1 MMHRSINRKNR
12 YLFYLL
18 ILLLL
23 SNINNLNLKFF
34 TSTFFQIKYINIEG
48 LNNNYEKILKN
59 QFKNILNQ
67 NIFFLNKRNVE
78 NILLSKNYIH
88 KFSVTKKYPSEIYI
102 FAEHT
107 KLVGKTILNGQK
119 YYLGLNGKFVND
131 EIIYNLNLPNIF
143 GTFKPDRFIV
153 LYKSLEENGFGNDQ
167 ITDFYYFENNR
178 WDIKTQKGIIIKLPN
193 KNFHEAIKVV
203 KKMMENNNFEK
214 KIIDLRVANQVIIGN
229 AT

>member
-23 SNINNLNLKFF
+23 SNIKNLNLKFF

-67 NIFFLNKRNVE
+67 NIFFLNK
-78 NILLSKNYIH
+78 KNYIH

-143 GTFKPDRFIV
+143 GTFKPDRFLD

>member
-1 MMHRSINRKNR
+1 MMHQSINRKNR

-23 SNINNLNLKFF
+23 SSIKNLNLKFF

-59 QFKNILNQ
+59 QFQYILNQ
-67 NIFFLNKRNVE
+67 NIFFLNKKNVE

-88 KFSVTKKYPSEIYI
+88 KFSVAKKYPSEIYI

-143 GTFKPDRFIV
+143 GTFKPDRFLD

>member
-1 MMHRSINRKNR
+1 MHRSINRKNR

-23 SNINNLNLKFF
+23 SSIKNLNLKFF

-59 QFKNILNQ
+59 QFQYILNQ
-67 NIFFLNKRNVE
+67 NI
-78 NILLSKNYIH
+78 
-88 KFSVTKKYPSEIYI
+88 FSVTKKYPSEIYI

-107 KLVGKTILNGQK
+107 KLIGKTILNGQK

-143 GTFKPDRFIV
+143 GTFKPDRFLD

-229 AT
+229 AN